1 MTHPGAGHGLPRLTP
16 CGRTR
21 REFIWQAGGGFVGTA
36 LTWLLAQDGFL
47 NRAMASESLPGSLSI
62 PKPPHFAPKAKSC
75 IFLFMY
81 GGPSH
86 VDLFDPKPELTKR
99 DGQPMP
105 NLENDPRFD
114 AKRTSG
120 HPLLGS
126 LWPFAKHG
134 QSGIEM
140 SSLFPK
146 LAERVDDLAILRSC
160 HADSFAHGSGLL
172 QMNTGMLRQG
182 FPSLGSWVTYGLGT
196 VNQNLPA
203 YVVLL
208 DHRGG
213 PIGGAP
219 NWGAGFMPAGLQ
231 GTQFRTSGDP
241 IIDLSPRE
249 GVTRAQQ
256 RQQLDLLAELGEMHR
271 EHLPSDTELAARLE
285 SYELAF
291 RMQQSA
297 PDAVDLSSETPTMLE
312 AYGLNNPQT
321 EKFARRCLMA
331 RRLVERGVR
340 FVQVYSGGGHLDEN
354 WDAHAGHE
362 TQPRAALRRN
372 RSADRGAVERLERP
386 RPVGRNAGG
395 VGWRVRPH
403 AHQPGRQQGARPQP
417 ARLHHVDGR
426 RRYQGRSDLRRHRR
440 VRLCGGREESAR
452 ARPAR
457 HDPALDGS
465 GPRSADVFPF
475 RPRLAADR
483 RRRQRASRLDCL
495 TGGMALAL
503 ERGQPW
509 APPCPCPPRSAGVC
523 QNGTRTVRCPCRGK
537 VSTAG
542 SWGGEEPLFL
552 AGFRAPAVALLDR
565 LAAFG
570 TGCAS
575 LGVSVYRPIQAK
587 FLPTR

>member
-1 MTHPGAGHGLPRLTP
+1 MTASPRIANRLPRLTP
-16 CGRTR
+16 CGLAR
-21 REFIWQAGGGFVGTA
+21 REFIWQARRRVRRHGPHLAAGQRRLLQSRGRFRIGPELAVDAQAGA
-36 LTWLLAQDGFL
+36 L
-47 NRAMASESLPGSLSI
+47 
-62 PKPPHFAPKAKSC
+62 APKAKSC

-126 LWPFAKHG
+126 LWKFSKHG
-134 QSGIEM
+134 QSGIEI

-146 LAERVDDLAILRSC
+146 LAECVDDLAIIRSC

-241 IIDLSPRE
+241 IIDLSPRA
-249 GVTRAQQ
+249 GITRAQQ

-271 EHLPSDTELAARLE
+271 GQLPRNTELAARLE

-297 PDAVDLSSETPTMLE
+297 PEAVDL
-312 AYGLNNPQT
+312 
-321 EKFARRCLMA
+321 
-331 RRLVERGVR
+331 
-340 FVQVYSGGGHLDEN
+340 
-354 WDAHAGHE
+354 
-362 TQPRAALRRN
+362 
-372 RSADRGAVERLERP
+372 
-386 RPVGRNAGG
+386 
-395 VGWRVRPH
+395 
-403 AHQPGRQQGARPQP
+403 
-417 ARLHHVDGR
+417 
-426 RRYQGRSDLRRHRR
+426 
-440 VRLCGGREESAR
+440 
-452 ARPAR
+452 
-457 HDPALDGS
+457 
-465 GPRSADVFPF
+465 
-475 RPRLAADR
+475 R
-483 RRRQRASRLDCL
+483 RRRR
-495 TGGMALAL
+495 
-503 ERGQPW
+503 
-509 APPCPCPPRSAGVC
+509 PRS
-523 QNGTRTVRCPCRGK
+523 RP
-537 VSTAG
+537 TA
-542 SWGGEEPLFL
+542 
-552 AGFRAPAVALLDR
+552 
-565 LAAFG
+565 
-570 TGCAS
+570 
-575 LGVSVYRPIQAK
+575 
-587 FLPTR
+587 